1 MGGGLGKKSHVG
13 GFDFGVLVGGHRKR
27 GADLAKLF
35 LNARLGDAPTRDQ
48 LLEGVGGNTLPR
60 RLKAL
65 ELSVESVDLTAE
77 TTDGCLDGA
86 VGSQNLLAIYL
97 KMCHDVSFVH
107 QKFFV
112 APKN

>member
-1 MGGGLGKKSHVG
+1 
-13 GFDFGVLVGGHRKR
+13 
-27 GADLAKLF
+27 
-35 LNARLGDAPTRDQ
+35 
-48 LLEGVGGNTLPR
+48 
-60 RLKAL
+60 
-65 ELSVESVDLTAE
+65 
-77 TTDGCLDGA
+77 LDGA